1 MIEAPTELRERNQ
14 WVCWRYEQR
23 EGEPKPTKVPVNAN
37 TGRLAKSTDPST
49 WSSYEVAISYLVTG
63 RADGIGYVLSAE
75 DPYAGV
81 DLDHCRDPESG
92 SIEQWAKTIV
102 WRLASYTE
110 ISPSGTGLRI
120 FVRGELPPHGR
131 HKGNIEVYCQ
141 ARFLT
146 VTGDRYG
153 AAPGV
158 INDRH
163 EELLAWH
170 KEVFGEPVTARAN
183 GHAQAGTP
191 TDLDDAE
198 LLERARSA
206 DNGSKFWSLWN
217 GDWSSAYGSQSEADL
232 ALANFLAFWCGP
244 DPGRIERLFELSGL
258 MRDKWAQRADY
269 RAWTIGKAIDGRTE
283 YYDPRWRS
291 GNGVQFG
298 VGANVSSE
306 PPPPTDTSRYR
317 LVHASSVMT
326 DIDQIEQ
333 LMEGLKWKR
342 RVHWTFAGPG
352 TGKTFWE
359 IAQGLHIAAGKPFLG
374 RAVMQ
379 GPVALIEEDSPI
391 DSALEYV
398 DTLCDIYG
406 FKLEEIPFY
415 VNELQGLRL
424 KDATGIAVARAAID
438 EWKPVMVILDAAER
452 LVPSDKFTSNELDS
466 FDRFLKGLVNDD
478 IVPTVIDHI
487 NRRGRQD
494 TSGKK
499 KTATPVKVP
508 PLELLYGGQ
517 SKHAMS
523 DIMLFLDGRFRD
535 GPVEASW
542 EKFRVSGPQPP
553 NFTLRFDEDR
563 GFSLTEHRKE
573 PATELQRQLRRYLE
587 EHPGWHAFADLRS
600 FLTMNDKRLRRALY
614 ALIAER
620 WIETIGTTRDRR
632 YRHKQDVTVGF
643 A

>member
-258 MRDKWAQRADY
+258 MRDKWAASGLPRVDDWQGHRRTHGVLRPALAQRQ
-269 RAWTIGKAIDGRTE
+269 W
-283 YYDPRWRS
+283 
-291 GNGVQFG
+291 
-298 VGANVSSE
+298 GAV
-306 PPPPTDTSRYR
+306 
-317 LVHASSVMT
+317 
-326 DIDQIEQ
+326 
-333 LMEGLKWKR
+333 W
-342 RVHWTFAGPG
+342 
-352 TGKTFWE
+352 
-359 IAQGLHIAAGKPFLG
+359 
-374 RAVMQ
+374 
-379 GPVALIEEDSPI
+379 
-391 DSALEYV
+391 
-398 DTLCDIYG
+398 
-406 FKLEEIPFY
+406 
-415 VNELQGLRL
+415 
-424 KDATGIAVARAAID
+424 
-438 EWKPVMVILDAAER
+438 
-452 LVPSDKFTSNELDS
+452 
-466 FDRFLKGLVNDD
+466 
-478 IVPTVIDHI
+478 
-487 NRRGRQD
+487 RGRQRQQRAA
-494 TSGKK
+494 
-499 KTATPVKVP
+499 TADRHQ
-508 PLELLYGGQ
+508 PLPIGTRQQRDDRHRPDRATDGGTE
-517 SKHAMS
+517 
-523 DIMLFLDGRFRD
+523 
-535 GPVEASW
+535 VEAP
-542 EKFRVSGPQPP
+542 RA
-553 NFTLRFDEDR
+553 L
-563 GFSLTEHRKE
+563 
-573 PATELQRQLRRYLE
+573 
-587 EHPGWHAFADLRS
+587 DLR
-600 FLTMNDKRLRRALY
+600 
-614 ALIAER
+614 
-620 WIETIGTTRDRR
+620 WTRHR
-632 YRHKQDVTVGF
+632 QDVLGNC
-643 A
+643 ARAPHRRR